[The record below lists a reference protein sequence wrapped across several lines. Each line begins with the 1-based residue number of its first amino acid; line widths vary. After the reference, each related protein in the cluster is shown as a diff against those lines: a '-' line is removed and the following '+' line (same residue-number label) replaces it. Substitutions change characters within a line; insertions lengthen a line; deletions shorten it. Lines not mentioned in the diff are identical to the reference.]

1 MRCCRARRSRRPS
14 LRLSA
19 AALRTSASLPRSTL
33 PPLRDLP
40 ERRFLFEVS
49 GLDMHLA
56 FRTLPACF
64 GLSAALVI
72 AATLGCQAS
81 ATVPSA
87 AKSSAALSPAEIN
100 LVIGDGKA
108 LEAKIAEHK
117 GQVVFVDFWATWCLP
132 CVEGF
137 PHTVSLAKEYKKQGL
152 ATIAV
157 SFDQIDDEPKVREF
171 LAKQGADFEHL

>member
-87 AKSSAALSPAEIN
+87 DKSSAALSHADSHLVVGVAMALDARLAE
-100 LVIGDGKA
+100 
-108 LEAKIAEHK
+108 
-117 GQVVFVDFWATWCLP
+117 
-132 CVEGF
+132 
-137 PHTVSLAKEYKKQGL
+137 
-152 ATIAV
+152 
-157 SFDQIDDEPKVREF
+157 
-171 LAKQGADFEHL
+171 